1 MATNWTPRIRCPLL
15 FVRGQDSYVEL
26 EVWYSGGRQEPAS
39 GTLTVYDDDDTVIVN
54 AQAIVVSGGKATCT
68 VLAATLPTTLELS
81 ENWRAVWALSLG
93 GESASFHQDA
103 QLIRRPWRATVT
115 QGDVLS
121 ASPQLRNS
129 YNPDSTDDN
138 EALEEVIR
146 AVVEDVQARLVG
158 NGMRPWLI
166 FDQWRVNRYTVEV
179 VLGRL
184 FRSHM
189 FDQDPANLAMLDKLA
204 THHEEAAE
212 LAWGALNFKYDIME
226 TGVAGDVVQRK
237 GPATIRIGIT
247 R

>member
-1 MATNWTPRIRCPLL
+1 MATRWTPRIRCPLL
-15 FVRGQDSYVEL
+15 FTRGQDSYVEL
-26 EVWYSGGRQEPAS
+26 EVWGPSGRQEPTS

-54 AQAIVVSGGKATCT
+54 AQAIVVASGKATCT

-81 ENWRAVWALSLG
+81 ENWRGSWALSLG
-93 GESASFHQDA
+93 GESATFHQDA

-115 QGDVLS
+115 QADILS

-129 YNPDSTDDN
+129 YDPDNTADN
-138 EALEEVIR
+138 EALEEVIK
-146 AVVEDVQARLVG
+146 AAVEDVQARLVG

-189 FDQDPANLAMLDKLA
+189 FDQDPANFAVLDKLA

-212 LAWGALNFKYDIME
+212 LAWGALNFKYDALE
-226 TGVAGDVVQRK
+226 TGKAGDVKQK
-237 GPATIRIGIT
+237 AGPAAIRIGIT

>member
-1 MATNWTPRIRCPLL
+1 MATRWTPRVRGPLL

-26 EVWYSGGRQEPAS
+26 EVWGPSGRQEPAS

-54 AQAIVVSGGKATCT
+54 AQAIVPANSKATCT
-68 VLAATLPTTLELS
+68 VLAASLPSTLELS
-81 ENWRAVWALSLG
+81 ENWRASWALSLG
-93 GESASFHQDA
+93 GESATFHQDA

-129 YNPDSTDDN
+129 YDPDSTDDN
-138 EALEEVIR
+138 EALAEVIQ
-146 AVVEDVQARLVG
+146 AVVEDTQARLVS

-166 FDQWRVNRYTVEV
+166 FDQWRVNRYTIEAI
-179 VLGRL
+179 LGRV
-184 FRSHM
+184 FRSHL
-189 FDQDPANLAMLDKLA
+189 FDQDSANFQMLDKLA

-212 LAWGALNFKYDIME
+212 LAWGALNFKYDALE
-226 TGVAGDVVQRK
+226 TGKAGDVKQK
-237 GPATIRIGIT
+237 TGPATIRIGIT